1 MKKNFFGSIFID
13 QTILKNCYIFHPIQ
27 LEYYIL
33 EDDDNYGL
41 QVIKTEYFENK
52 SSIEENSLFNVTDNK
67 NQIEYILNLLKN
79 NSVTPIAIND
89 ILSDILCQNH

>member
-1 MKKNFFGSIFID
+1 MKKIFYGSIFID
-13 QTILKNCYIFHPIQ
+13 QTILKNCNIFYPIQ

-33 EDDDNYGL
+33 DNDNKYGL
-41 QVIKTEYFENK
+41 QIIKTEYLKNK
-52 SSIEENSLFNVTDNK
+52 SSIEENSLHNITDNK
-67 NQIEYILNLLKN
+67 AEIEYILNLLKN